1 MVRFLILLVPGA
13 FGVGGVIQLPF
24 GSQLGISLPVLS
36 LYPPSSIANIHQM
49 TLHTPALTPE
59 PLAPTHQVAA

>member
-36 LYPPSSIANIHQM
+36 LYPP
-49 TLHTPALTPE
+49 
-59 PLAPTHQVAA
+59 